1 MSQSNDLERE
11 RRLRQQLEAE
21 LQANEARYQA
31 LVQKSQRQVLE
42 LLLLDR
48 VRTALALE
56 LDLSHIFHKV
66 VEAIADTFGYAYVS
80 IYLLEGD
87 VLVLQHQV
95 GYDHVISHIPINVGI
110 SGRVVRTGRP
120 FLLEDVSTDPDF
132 LAAVEGLIS
141 NLIVPLFNQGKVV
154 GTISIESRQ
163 SPLTE
168 ADLKIMMALSDHVSM
183 AIYRAQLYN
192 IIDENEKR
200 LTALLENSLDL
211 LVLLDVEGNILYQNQ
226 AILRTLGYHPA
237 EIIGTSILE
246 YVHPDDIPLAV
257 QLFRDVVKSDDQI
270 VLTEVRFRHK
280 DGSYRWLEAA
290 GSNAL
295 HVPGVNALVG
305 NYRDITERK
314 QNEEFLRQREEQFR
328 MLFEY
333 APIGMALLTPAG
345 HFLRINQAFC
355 DTVGYTQDEMLNM
368 AFQEI
373 THPEDL
379 QLHIEPD
386 ERLLHGDI
394 THYQLEKRYIH
405 KLGHI
410 IHVLLDVG
418 LIRDAQNQPQHFI
431 SQVVDI
437 TERKKAET
445 LSFEIAV
452 EKLRIQLL
460 AEFIRNVSHDF
471 RTPLSVINTHLYLL
485 RHNDVADKRLE
496 RLDMVE
502 RQAARLGRLIEGLLK
517 MTRLDTEVAFSFQQL
532 DPNHIV
538 REALDRV
545 QTQIFKKQHSI
556 HLELHASPPLL
567 WGDPIELNNALT
579 EILENAAQF
588 TPPEGTITVRT
599 SIWQES
605 VILEI
610 EDTGVGIPANEIPFI
625 FERFYRVDKERPTDR
640 GGIGLGL
647 SIAQKIVQ
655 AHKGFIEVESTVGQG
670 SIFRILLPLQFPD
683 ASSSIVH

>member
-66 VEAIADTFGYAYVS
+66 VEAIADTFGYTYVS

-87 VLVLQHQV
+87 VLTLQHQV
-95 GYDHVISHIPINVGI
+95 GYDHVISQIPINVGI
-110 SGRVVRTGRP
+110 SGRVVRTGQP

-163 SPLTE
+163 SRLTE
-168 ADLKIMMALSDHVSM
+168 ADLKMLMALSDHVSM

-226 AILRTLGYHPA
+226 AIRRTLGYHPA
-237 EIIGTSILE
+237 EIIGTSILD
-246 YVHPDDIPLAV
+246 YVHPEDIPLAV

-333 APIGMALLTPAG
+333 APIGMAMLTPDG
-345 HFLRINQAFC
+345 HFLSINQAFC
-355 DTVGYTQDEMLNM
+355 DTVGYTQGEMLNM

-379 QLHIEPD
+379 RLHIELD
-386 ERLLHGDI
+386 ERLLRGDI

-502 RQAARLGRLIEGLLK
+502 RQATRLGRLIEGLLK

-532 DPNHIV
+532 DPNHLV

-556 HLELHASPPLL
+556 HLELHTAPPLL

-579 EILENAAQF
+579 EILENAVQF
-588 TPPEGTITVRT
+588 TPPEGTITLRT

-605 VILEI
+605 LILEI

-655 AHKGFIEVESTVGQG
+655 AHKGFIEVESTVGHG

-683 ASSSIVH
+683 TSTLIAD